1 MRSKPAVS
9 RDPTGNDE
17 MTFTGLRGERDIP
30 SKAFNKLQNMTG
42 PSEVD
47 TSSIRPKGKTFRH
60 MGLDGCREGRVFVCD
75 RRVGLVDVFSCLLGR
90 LDEMTIFIN
99 GKENHHTYY
108 CMNDHK

>member
-1 MRSKPAVS
+1 MHSKPAVS

-60 MGLDGCREGRVFVCD
+60 MGLDGCREGRVFVCN
-75 RRVGLVDVFSCLLGR
+75 RRVGLGGCIGLFAG
-90 LDEMTIFIN
+90 
-99 GKENHHTYY
+99 
-108 CMNDHK
+108 